1 MNKRFR
7 RSLIAACVC
16 LCSAQSAFG
25 LTASEHIRSQP
36 RNAFYSNG
44 AEGWYWYQDP
54 AGVEQIPESQMIPV
68 PEMSKQGTQ
77 TKDGPEPFT
86 LKWVQEMLPKYQELA
101 WNNPTQENVQA
112 YFLVQRFAMD
122 RANKFSD
129 VAQQVVVGNALLD
142 ETMRR
147 PLATFA
153 NMQVDRVAAQNTDAL
168 LKKVA
173 EKAGLFF
180 FFKSDCRFCE
190 AQAPLV
196 GHLED
201 MGFNVLAVSIDG
213 GGLQTRQF
221 KDTRVDS
228 GQAEVLGVTATPSL
242 FLMNE
247 DGVFTSLGQ
256 TVLSYSELR
265 RRILLVAAREGWV
278 KEEEL
283 KETQPLINPNNQFDL
298 SDEMPKLLRAASD
311 NPAALVGRDDHI
323 EVARHLTQ
331 AQIDDLVDEKNFIS
345 PDKLIGMFGKKAKTS
360 GQTEGDFE
368 Q

>member
-1 MNKRFR
+1 MSKVLYRT
-7 RSLIAACVC
+7 LIAACVC
-16 LCSAQSAFG
+16 SCAWQSAFG
-25 LTASEHIRSQP
+25 LTVTDHIKSQP
-36 RNAFYSNG
+36 RNAFYNNG
-44 AEGWYWYQDP
+44 AEGWYWYDDP
-54 AGVEQIPESQMIPV
+54 AAQKLAPEPQPEPPKKADSAKPAPV
-68 PEMSKQGTQ
+68 KA
-77 TKDGPEPFT
+77 GPEPFS

-101 WNNPTQENVQA
+101 WNDPTQENVQA

-153 NMQVDRVAAQNTDAL
+153 NMQVDRVAAQNTDTL

-173 EKAGLFF
+173 EKAGIFF

-201 MGFNVLAVSIDG
+201 LGFNILAVSIDG
-213 GGLQTRQF
+213 GNLQTRQF

-228 GQAEVLGVTATPSL
+228 GQAETLGVTATPSL

-247 DGVFTSLGQ
+247 EGTFTALGQ

-265 RRILLVAAREGWV
+265 RRILLVAAREGWI

-298 SDEMPKLLRAASD
+298 SEEMPKLLRAAAE
-311 NPAALVGRDDHI
+311 PASLVGRDDHI
-323 EVARHLTQ
+323 EVAKQLTQ
-331 AQIDDLVDEKNFIS
+331 SQINDLVDENNFIS

-360 GQTEGDFE
+360 GQTEGDIE

>member
-1 MNKRFR
+1 MSSKALYRTLL
-7 RSLIAACVC
+7 SACLAACAC
-16 LCSAQSAFG
+16 QSAFG
-25 LTASEHIRSQP
+25 LTATEQIQNQP
-36 RNAFYSNG
+36 RNAFYDNG

-54 AGVEQIPESQMIPV
+54 EAEQPV
-68 PEMSKQGTQ
+68 PEPPPAPPKPEPAAEA
-77 TKDGPEPFT
+77 KPAGPEPFT

-153 NMQVDRVAAQNTDAL
+153 NMQVDRIAAQNTDTL
-168 LKKVA
+168 LKKIS
-173 EKAGLFF
+173 EKAGIFF

-190 AQAPLV
+190 AQAPLI

-201 MGFNVLAVSIDG
+201 LGFNVLAVSIDG
-213 GGLQTRQF
+213 GELQSYKF

-228 GQAEVLGVTATPSL
+228 GQAAALGVTATPSM

-247 DGVFTSLGQ
+247 EGVFTALGQ
-256 TVLSYSELR
+256 TVLSYAELR
-265 RRILLVAAREGWV
+265 RRILLVAAREHWIS
-278 KEEEL
+278 EDEL
-283 KETQPLINPNNQFDL
+283 RQTQPLINPNNQFDL
-298 SDEMPKLLRAASD
+298 SDEMPRLLRAATD
-311 NPAALVGRDDHI
+311 NPAAVVGRNDHI
-323 EVARHLTQ
+323 EVAQQMTK
-331 AQIDDLVDEKNFIS
+331 AQLSDLMNENNFIS
-345 PDKLIGMFGKKAKTS
+345 PAKLIGIFGKPAQTS
-360 GQTEGDFE
+360 GQTEGELD